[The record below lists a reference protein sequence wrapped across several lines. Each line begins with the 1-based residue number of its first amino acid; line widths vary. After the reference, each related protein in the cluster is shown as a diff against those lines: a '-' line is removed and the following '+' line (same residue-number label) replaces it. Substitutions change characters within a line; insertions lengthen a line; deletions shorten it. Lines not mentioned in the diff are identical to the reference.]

1 MKKQKVIGIGF
12 HKTGTTTLGDCLKSL
27 GYNHISCSK
36 EAFLL
41 YQASEISAILKLME
55 FFDSFE
61 DWPWPF
67 LYKEAFEKLPD
78 AKFVL
83 TTRLNEEVWFSSLTR
98 HVKRGV
104 GADFSYRKYIYGC
117 EDLAANKSL
126 HIDKYLQ
133 HNQEVRDFFDDKPG
147 KLLELCWEKGDS
159 WIELCDFLEIEAPDL
174 PLPHKKADPQ
184 IHKEDTSFMKRLKK
198 SARVLI
204 SD

>member
-1 MKKQKVIGIGF
+1 MKNQKVIGIGF
-12 HKTGTTTLGDCLKSL
+12 HKTGTTTLGECLKLL

-67 LYKEAFEKLPD
+67 VYREAFNKFPS
-78 AKFVL
+78 AKFIL
-83 TTRLNEEVWFSSLTR
+83 TTRLNEEVWFRSLAR

-104 GADFSYRKYIYGC
+104 GADFSYRSYIYGC
-117 EDLAANKSL
+117 EDLAANKQL
-126 HIDKYLQ
+126 HIDRYRQ
-133 HNQEVRDFFDDKPG
+133 HNQKVRDFFADKPNQF
-147 KLLELCWEKGDS
+147 LELCWEKGDS
-159 WIELCDFLEIEAPDL
+159 WTELCEFLNVNTIDM
-174 PLPHKKADPQ
+174 PLPHKKADPKVHNKNANFAQ
-184 IHKEDTSFMKRLKK
+184 RLRK

-204 SD
+204 SG